1 MPGMYELELGKA
13 GYIIAHEMYRI
24 KKGESVIITVDSVMD
39 FKPVTDVAKAAEAAG
54 GKVMVAWHSTP
65 SGYGKVA
72 DPQLPESLKKGIP
85 AADVYHASAF
95 ASAPRARRS
104 AEPTSAPDYAASEFV

>member
-1 MPGMYELELGKA
+1 M
-13 GYIIAHEMYRI
+13 RI
-24 KKGESVIITVDSVMD
+24 KVIIPNASTKFRDSQVEER
-39 FKPVTDVAKAAEAAG
+39 KKAAEAVG

-85 AADVYHASAF
+85 AADVPGPHF
-95 ASAPRARRS
+95 LVGQIGWAPREEKSNTNR
-104 AEPTSAPDYAASEFV
+104 TMY